1 MAKAGRPQ
9 RQVSDEELDRAKD
22 LAYNG
27 CQNGT
32 IEGLMDWPND
42 FINKH
47 REIAKILTKKRQERY
62 AWLRKTQFDQAG
74 KNPVSAIFLGKNY
87 LGQADKQEITGKD
100 GAALAPPVIHVMP
113 PTVQPIDTSRTVEPD
128 MADPSDTDPQNQAKN
143 RAETG

>member
-9 RQVSDEELDRAKD
+9 RQVSEEELDRAKD

-47 REIAKILTKKRQERY
+47 REIAKILTKKRQEARDNRQR
-62 AWLRKTQFDQAG
+62 WCSSCPSGDPGLAG
-74 KNPVSAIFLGKNY
+74 KS
-87 LGQADKQEITGKD
+87 
-100 GAALAPPVIHVMP
+100 
-113 PTVQPIDTSRTVEPD
+113 PTNSRR
-128 MADPSDTDPQNQAKN
+128 SDSSD
-143 RAETG
+143 